1 MTDGNGH
8 HNKLYRV
15 PDFRRNRAIAFYALV
30 LIGLGLLFSTP
41 DYKGRDWLATWR
53 WPHQEIG
60 ETNNEYFWRSVG
72 YGLWYPIKAFRAG
85 IMLNV
90 FKIHYSIFYS
100 HYQYKPPP
108 SSGAFVV
115 SLVPNESLERLFI
128 SADETKFY
136 FDLDDN
142 GGGDHVSWV
151 TDRAAMLFIDRNNNG
166 LLDDGS
172 ELLEANDETLWKQL
186 EELDVNGDRVIDTK
200 DPGYQS
206 FMFCRGGHDG
216 HPCTANLKKAFPASK
231 IIEKIYLG
239 KPEVVSSHLQ
249 RKYWKMTL
257 PPRAASERAQVFHS
271 FLKVR
276 LANGRDSQIYLM
288 FFDID
293 PLNKNFTLFHEK
305 PDGLAD
311 TFLEFSGLPNLRGY
325 GRLTDLYVAMHRDPV
340 LKEYVT
346 DLSLSQPDILLFNPE
361 LAEKK
366 CSDILFRWGEV
377 DGVDPDSRGW
387 FIDAR
392 VLGFLEKQMAQD
404 FYQLGYYYH
413 PMPYGAENLKFS
425 WEKSFNEHCA
435 RLLLQ
440 SQVGKALY
448 PEGISTASLGDREV
462 RVKGPISREYLDYLV
477 QTAVTWPREKRR
489 HLLKIVSDM
498 MHVAVVVY
506 PPGGGMTLDLAWEKA
521 NFREGQLAELQRFR
535 DRLFPETAA
544 GQ

>member
-1 MTDGNGH
+1 MSDGSTP
-8 HNKLYRV
+8 HNKVYRE
-15 PDFRRNRAIAFYALV
+15 PDSRRNRAIAFYTLC

-53 WPHQEIG
+53 WPHKEIG
-60 ETNNEYFWRSVG
+60 ETNDEYYWRSVG

-90 FKIHYSIFYS
+90 FKIHYLLFNS
-100 HYQYKPPP
+100 HHEYKPPL
-108 SSGAFVV
+108 SAGAFVV
-115 SLVPNESLERLFI
+115 SLVPDESLERLFV
-128 SADETKFY
+128 SADDTKFY
-136 FDLDDN
+136 FDLDQN
-142 GGGDHVSWV
+142 GGGDRVSWV

-166 LLDDGS
+166 LLDDGG
-172 ELLEANDETLWKQL
+172 ELLEANDETLWERL
-186 EELDVNGDRVIDTK
+186 EELDLNGDRVIDSK

-206 FMFCRGGHDG
+206 FMFCRGAYDG
-216 HPCTANLKKAFPASK
+216 HPCTTNRKKGFPGSK
-231 IIEKIYLG
+231 IIEAIYLT
-239 KPEVVSSHLQ
+239 KPQAVSSYLH
-249 RKYWKMTL
+249 RKYWKMTM
-257 PPRAASERAQVFHS
+257 PPSGPSERAQVFHS

-293 PLNKNFTLFHEK
+293 PLNKNFTLSHEK
-305 PDGLAD
+305 SHGVAEAFQELA
-311 TFLEFSGLPNLRGY
+311 GLPNLRGY

-340 LKEYVT
+340 LKDYVK
-346 DLSLSQPDILLFNPE
+346 DIAFSVPDILLFNPE
-361 LAEKK
+361 LADKK
-366 CSDILFRWGEV
+366 CTDILFRWAEV
-377 DGVDPDSRGW
+377 DGLDPDSRGW
-387 FIDAR
+387 FIDGR

-413 PMPYGAENLKFS
+413 PMPYGAENLKIS
-425 WEKSFNEHCA
+425 WERSFNEHCA

-440 SQVGKALY
+440 SKVGQALY
-448 PEGISTASLGDREV
+448 PEGVSAAPFGDREV
-462 RVKGPISREYLDYLV
+462 KVKGPISRDYLDYLV

-489 HLLKIVSDM
+489 HLLKIVTDM

-506 PPGGGMTLDLAWEKA
+506 PPGGGKTLDLSWDKA

-544 GQ
+544 GN